1 MKEKRL
7 ITNFSIII
15 ESPLLNT
22 LFKDDELT
30 EKFLSIAQY
39 ATTVMCCRASPYQK
53 SQVVQKMKKFNP
65 NFVTLAI
72 GDGRNDISMLME
84 ANIGVGIF
92 GEEGSSAAQAADFAI
107 GEFKLLRRLLFFH
120 GRVNM
125 NRISQM
131 IVYFFY
137 KNFIFTMTQFFFAFF
152 NLSSG
157 QTLMD
162 DWYITCYNLIFT
174 AFPLCVCALTDIDI
188 KEEDSEECKKC
199 LPFLYKE
206 SRDANRIF
214 TLSRFIFDVS
224 KSIIL
229 SGIIFLLCSLNYII
243 DIHGNTGNIWY
254 MSLKN
259 YCCILIVVSINIFL
273 VAKFIVYFLPI
284 VILITTFVFFSLFLL
299 LVHYGLVFNF
309 NSKASIFFSF
319 TVLKFYLTLLIVSF
333 LNLVIDYSIKIY
345 RIFYVKNL
353 SGQLAL
359 KRALLT
365 SDEAVKKEIMKN
377 TSILRSDVKN
387 EDFNI
392 FYKSSN
398 SYNGNND
405 NTHLERNKSNESSFI
420 ENSQIKMYR
429 RETVFSPIY
438 KLNKKTRNKILVD
451 NIISK
456 INSSIISNN
465 SNHGNSINSLDKK
478 SNNKNNIN
486 NEYSSRNGIIYNGSF
501 KGSKNNNVYSE
512 YKIKVNNNSL
522 DDKNS
527 KANIDIDTTI
537 NPFNNYFLYKNSSNK
552 FSSKKS
558 AFFGN
563 EKFSNYR
570 KSFSNINNDGSENN
584 INIIRDKSEVSVNE
598 INDGSSQDFKIQNI
612 KKKNNNYLYLK

>member
-1 MKEKRL
+1 
-7 ITNFSIII
+7 
-15 ESPLLNT
+15 
-22 LFKDDELT
+22 
-30 EKFLSIAQY
+30 
-39 ATTVMCCRASPYQK
+39 
-53 SQVVQKMKKFNP
+53 
-65 NFVTLAI
+65 
-72 GDGRNDISMLME
+72 
-84 ANIGVGIF
+84 
-92 GEEGSSAAQAADFAI
+92 
-107 GEFKLLRRLLFFH
+107 
-120 GRVNM
+120 M

-188 KEEDSEECKKC
+188 KEEDSKESKKC
-199 LPFLYKE
+199 MPFLYKE
-206 SRDANRIF
+206 SRDSNRIF

-229 SGIIFLLCSLNYII
+229 SGIIFLLCSIQNQVI
-243 DIHGNTGNIWY
+243 DIHGNIGNIWY

-259 YCCILIVVSINIFL
+259 YCCILIVVSINLFL
-273 VAKFIVYFLPI
+273 IVKFIVYFLPI
-284 VILITTFVFFSLFLL
+284 VVLITTFIFFALFLI

-309 NSKASIFFSF
+309 NSKASIFFSLS
-319 TVLKFYLTLLIVSF
+319 VLKFYLVLLSVSS

-345 RIFYVKNL
+345 RIFFVKNL

-365 SDEAVKKEIMKN
+365 TDEAVKKEIMKN
-377 TSILRSDVKN
+377 TSILRSDVKK

-405 NTHLERNKSNESSFI
+405 NTLLERNKSNESSFI

-429 RETVFSPIY
+429 RETAFSPIY
-438 KLNKKTRNKILVD
+438 KLNKKTRNKIFVD
-451 NIISK
+451 NLISK
-456 INSSIISNN
+456 INSTIMSHNSNN
-465 SNHGNSINSLDKK
+465 GNSINSLDKN

-486 NEYSSRNGIIYNGSF
+486 NDFSSRKGIIYNGSF
-501 KGSKNNNVYSE
+501 KGSKNNNNVYPE
-512 YKIKVNNNSL
+512 YIIKVNNNSL
-522 DDKNS
+522 DGKNS

-537 NPFNNYFLYKNSSNK
+537 NPFNNYLHYKNSNK
-552 FSSKKS
+552 LSSKKS

-570 KSFSNINNDGSENN
+570 KSFSNNNNNDGSENN
-584 INIIRDKSEVSVNE
+584 INIIKDKSEYSVNE
-598 INDGSSQDFKIQNI
+598 INDGSSQDFKIYKS
-612 KKKNNNYLYLK
+612 KKENNNYLFLK